1 VAHGPADA
9 VRDVLRWADAEV
21 EPVDGRTCRARIGA
35 ETLESL
41 ASVVAVVAVSFDVDV
56 SEPPELM
63 ARLATVVARLDRGQ
77 AR

>member
-56 SEPPELM
+56 REPPDLM
-63 ARLATVVARLDRGQ
+63 ARLATVVTRLGR
-77 AR
+77 AATA